1 MSESNKIFIKI
12 LIYPKLSLELKNNLD
27 ENNCIK
33 YFNIPKFML
42 KENNDKKRNIFDKL
56 GSFDF
61 FEL

>member
-12 LIYPKLSLELKNNLD
+12 LIYPKLSLELNNNLD
-27 ENNCIK
+27 ENNYIK